1 MIDPQEVRKK
11 QDRLMREAL
20 ELQSEWEVALKRITK
35 GRQFEELTT
44 EEQDEWKRIGVI
56 YNEQIEKKL
65 VEWESA

>member
-1 MIDPQEVRKK
+1 MQ
-11 QDRLMREAL
+11 EAL

-35 GRQFEELTT
+35 GREFEELTT
-44 EEQDEWKRIGVI
+44 EEQDEWKRVGVI